1 MAKKLKKA
9 LKGLA
14 KVALPAA
21 AIAALMKGKQGRA
34 STNADAIKAMTSN
47 AAMRNSMLN
56 KPFGGMLTEEDY
68 NSPFFRDAAAAK
80 GGRIKKT
87 KSGGRA
93 VRTKGFS
100 KTKKKQA
107 NRMRKK

>member
-68 NSPFFRDAAAAK
+68 NSPMFLNAMKK
-80 GGRIKKT
+80 GGRVKK
-87 KSGGRA
+87 
-93 VRTKGFS
+93 TKGFS